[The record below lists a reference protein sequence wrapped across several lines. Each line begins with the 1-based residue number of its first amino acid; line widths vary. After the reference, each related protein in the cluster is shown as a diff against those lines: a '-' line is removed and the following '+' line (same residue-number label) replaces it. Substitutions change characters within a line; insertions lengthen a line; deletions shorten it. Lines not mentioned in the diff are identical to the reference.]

1 MPAVDHIDPPPKVF
15 DRHVPTLDVAG
26 FAQSSSEADHEFHHA
41 IGPSRVEKSTCLGFG
56 EFAFPR
62 DALVR
67 LVAAL
72 DPVLALAIARKSFDH
87 FVHTTRYIATAGLRV
102 TMSPMLNL

>member
-72 DPVLALAIARKSFDH
+72 DPVLALAIARKLLITSY
-87 FVHTTRYIATAGLRV
+87 TPPGTLRPGLRV